1 MGKFSFVL
9 NLKPHQ
15 GRLEQAKDFTSQPR
29 RLRNQVK
36 DYKKNDPVDLDPRS
50 SYKSIILLADY
61 IRCFPT
67 EIGDPVTKIS
77 LADYGGSAFLQS
89 PRGYADTCDWF
100 FEAETATNNLQLE
113 VVYLQVSRCCCLVL
127 LRNIEKHKICI

>member
-1 MGKFSFVL
+1 M
-9 NLKPHQ
+9 
-15 GRLEQAKDFTSQPR
+15 EQAKDFSQPR
-29 RLRNQVK
+29 RPRNQVK
-36 DYKKNDPVDLDPRS
+36 DYKKTDLNTRS

-77 LADYGGSAFLQS
+77 LAGYGGSAFLQS

-100 FEAETATNNLQLE
+100 FEAETATSTLQLE
-113 VVYLQVSRCCCLVL
+113 VVYLQVGIRV
-127 LRNIEKHKICI
+127 IY